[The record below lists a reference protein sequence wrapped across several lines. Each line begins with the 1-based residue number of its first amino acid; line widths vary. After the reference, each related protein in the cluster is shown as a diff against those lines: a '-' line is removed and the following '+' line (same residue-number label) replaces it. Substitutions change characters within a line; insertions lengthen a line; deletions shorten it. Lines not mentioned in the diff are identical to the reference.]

1 MPEGDTV
8 FRTAHRLHEALAG
21 KTLTDGEIRHPR
33 LAAVTFAGRAV
44 TEVVPVGKHLFVRFD
59 DDRSLHS
66 HLRMDGSWHLYAPG
80 ERWRMPGHHAR
91 VVLTAPDRVA
101 VGFRLHDLDLVPR
114 AREGRYVDRLGP
126 DLLVS
131 EWTPAHQAEAER
143 RLAARQDRAFGL
155 ALLDQSVVAGI
166 GNVYVNEVCF
176 LVGTSPY
183 AKVADVAENVR
194 SDAIAKA
201 RKLLW
206 DNRFRVAR
214 TTTGSTARGGRHW
227 VYDRARRPCRRCGT
241 PIASKPLGDQP
252 EARTS
257 WFCPRCQPP
266 A

>member
-8 FRTAHRLHEALAG
+8 FLTAHRLHEALAG
-21 KTLTDGEIRHPR
+21 KTLTGGEVRHPR
-33 LAAVTFAGRAV
+33 LAAVTFAGRLV

-91 VVLTAPDRVA
+91 VVLVAADREA

-126 DLLVS
+126 DLLVPQ
-131 EWTPAHQAEAER
+131 WTPAHQAEAER
-143 RLAARQDRAFGL
+143 RLAARPDRAFGL

-166 GNVYVNEVCF
+166 GNVYVNELCF
-176 LVGTSPY
+176 LVGTSPH
-183 AKVADVAENVR
+183 APVSDVPEYVR
-194 SDAIAKA
+194 GEVLAKA
-201 RKLLW
+201 RELLW
-206 DNRFRVAR
+206 DNRLRVAR
-214 TTTGSTARGGRHW
+214 TTTGSTARGSRHW

-241 PIASKPLGDQP
+241 PVATTRLGDEP

-257 WFCPRCQPP
+257 WFCPRCQPAP
-266 A
+266 